1 MFFKALSLRCQ
12 CGRSP
17 LRIKEIGLTADH
29 ELAVYWHCTTCQRP
43 VYAVKPLSECWVDC
57 PTKDSPGV
65 PLFLQAAEEAGA
77 EDPGEEDR
85 KFLRSVG
92 VEPDPEPGL
101 V

>member
-1 MFFKALSLRCQ
+1 MSFKALSLRCQ

-17 LRIKEIGLTADH
+17 LRIQEIGLTANH
-29 ELAVYWHCTTCQRP
+29 ELAVLWHCTTCLRP
-43 VYAVKPLSECWVDC
+43 VYAFKPLSECWVDC
-57 PTKDSPGV
+57 PIEDSPGAPV
-65 PLFLQAAEEAGA
+65 SLQAA

-101 V
+101 A